1 MRFFYFVFLFCV
13 LLLLIV
19 CLFFNIPAIVGTE
32 RLVLAVYVQQTAN
45 RRISAMKLFRAEKQS
60 RSQIRKRKRL
70 IMQSNVE

>member
-1 MRFFYFVFLFCV
+1 MRFFVLCV
-13 LLLLIV
+13 V
-19 CLFFNIPAIVGTE
+19 VVDCLFVCFNIPAIVGTE